1 MKYPWQDSG
10 HAVKFVANYP
20 HAAGNTEGAGRKMSS
35 ELVLRLSC
43 HGCTTVGGHA
53 KNASSSFRLIKCA
66 NSKSCPQ
73 STCQNMRDVLLPGNP
88 LPGSAAAKTLSR

>member
-35 ELVLRLSC
+35 ELALRLSC

-53 KNASSSFRLIKCA
+53 IRG
-66 NSKSCPQ
+66 PY
-73 STCQNMRDVLLPGNP
+73 M
-88 LPGSAAAKTLSR
+88 PGSNGVSS